1 MLLSVNSISKLF
13 DDYRGI
19 KNISFNVK
27 EGEIVTILGPS
38 GCGKTTILNILGGF
52 LKIDTGDILFLDKN
66 INDELPED
74 RNISTIFQ
82 NYALFPHMNVIENVS
97 YGLKYGNK
105 ISKKDRFDL
114 AKKYIDLVGLKGYEK
129 EKISN
134 LSGGQQQRV
143 AIARSIITNPML
155 LLLDEPFSNLDAQLR
170 VKMRKEIKELQEKF
184 KISML
189 FVTHDQE
196 EALSISDR
204 IIVMNSGE
212 IIQIGTPE
220 EIYYNPKNDFVSSF
234 IGSSNEIIDDKKM
247 RKIRPEDIKMK
258 YVDEIPKWR
267 VHNKFFMGAI
277 TKYILIDIENKNTIE
292 VTLIGKEG
300 AKFNIGDR
308 VDIEV

>member
-13 DDYRGI
+13 DDSRGI

-114 AKKYIDLVGLKGYEK
+114 ANKYIDLVGLKGYEK

-234 IGSSNEIIDDKKM
+234 IGSSNEIIDDTKM

-300 AKFNIGDR
+300 AKFNIDDK

>member
-1 MLLSVNSISKLF
+1 ML
-13 DDYRGI
+13 
-19 KNISFNVK
+19 
-27 EGEIVTILGPS
+27 IVTHG
-38 GCGKTTILNILGGF
+38 
-52 LKIDTGDILFLDKN
+52 
-66 INDELPED
+66 
-74 RNISTIFQ
+74 
-82 NYALFPHMNVIENVS
+82 
-97 YGLKYGNK
+97 
-105 ISKKDRFDL
+105 
-114 AKKYIDLVGLKGYEK
+114 
-129 EKISN
+129 
-134 LSGGQQQRV
+134 
-143 AIARSIITNPML
+143 
-155 LLLDEPFSNLDAQLR
+155 
-170 VKMRKEIKELQEKF
+170 
-184 KISML
+184 
-189 FVTHDQE
+189 QE

-234 IGSSNEIIDDKKM
+234 IGSSNEIIDDTKM

>member
-13 DDYRGI
+13 DDSRGI

-97 YGLKYGNK
+97 YGLKYGNN

-114 AKKYIDLVGLKGYEK
+114 ANKYIDLVGLKGYEK

-258 YVDEIPKWR
+258 YVDEISKWR

-300 AKFNIGDR
+300 AKFNIDDR

>member
-13 DDYRGI
+13 DDSRGI

-114 AKKYIDLVGLKGYEK
+114 ANKYIDLVGLKGYEK

-234 IGSSNEIIDDKKM
+234 IGSSNEIIDDTKM

>member
-114 AKKYIDLVGLKGYEK
+114 ANKYIDLVGLKGYEK

-234 IGSSNEIIDDKKM
+234 IGSSNEIIDDTKM

>member
-13 DDYRGI
+13 DDSRGI

-114 AKKYIDLVGLKGYEK
+114 ANKYIDLVGLKGYEK

-196 EALSISDR
+196 EALGISDR

-234 IGSSNEIIDDKKM
+234 IGSSNEIIDDTKM

>member
-114 AKKYIDLVGLKGYEK
+114 ANKYIDLVGLKRYEK

-234 IGSSNEIIDDKKM
+234 IGSSNEIIDDTKM

>member
-114 AKKYIDLVGLKGYEK
+114 ANKYIDLVGLKGYEK

>member
-143 AIARSIITNPML
+143 SIARSIITNPML